1 MNKFKINITGTIVL
15 SFLLIC
21 SCSKPETRI
30 LTDFCNNWK
39 FSTGDFKE
47 AHLKE
52 FPDVSWRTVT
62 LPHDWSI
69 EGEFSNDHPATPGG
83 GALPGGVGWYRK
95 YFSLSEEEKD
105 KLVFIDFDG
114 VYMDSKVWINGY
126 FLGRRP
132 YGYISFRYDLSPYLN
147 YGDSVNVIAVR
158 VDNSMQPNS
167 RWYSGSGIYRNVRLV
182 TTNKV
187 YIDHWGT
194 YISTPEVSEKSATI
208 SVQTKIRNATDT
220 DQNVTL
226 KTFIINKSGK
236 KVVSGVTDTII
247 GPNSTLPVEQNMR
260 LFYPEL
266 WSIENS
272 VLYTAIS
279 QVEVKN
285 KIIDEYLTNFGIR
298 FFEFDV
304 ERGFFLNGEHIKI
317 KGVCNHHDLG
327 CLGAATNVRAMERQL
342 EILKEM
348 GCNAIRTAHN
358 PPAPELLDLCDK
370 IGFIVMDE
378 AFDMWKLK
386 KTEYDY
392 SRFWDEWHKRD
403 LLDFM
408 KRDRNHPSIFIW
420 SLGNEIMEQ
429 WDTSGIQMVQDLYKL
444 ARTADSTRP
453 ITTANNPPGP
463 FNNLTKPMVIDL
475 IGYNYH
481 HNEYK
486 DFLHKFPGEKFIGAE
501 TASALATRGHYSM
514 PSDTIKRWPYRW
526 DIPFTDGE
534 PDNTVSAY
542 DHISAPWGSTQ
553 EEVWRI
559 IKKYDFLSGMY
570 IWTGFDYLGEP
581 TPYGWPSRSSYFGII
596 DLAGFPKDTYYLY
609 KSEWTDEPVLH
620 VFPHWNWNA
629 GDTIDV
635 WAYFNCDEVELFL
648 NDKSQGTKRKEGDN
662 LHVVWRLPF
671 KPGTLKAIGRSNGK
685 TVLEQIIKTAGEP
698 AKFLLTVDRKSIRAD
713 GKDLSFVTVDIL
725 DAEGNLVPRADNL
738 VHFDIEGN
746 GFIAGVDNGSQ
757 TSHESF
763 KTNYRKAFNGK
774 CLAVIQSSGK
784 PGKILLKVKSEGLE
798 DAAVTIHT
806 R

>member
-1 MNKFKINITGTIVL
+1 
-15 SFLLIC
+15 
-21 SCSKPETRI
+21 
-30 LTDFCNNWK
+30 
-39 FSTGDFKE
+39 
-47 AHLKE
+47 
-52 FPDVSWRTVT
+52 
-62 LPHDWSI
+62 
-69 EGEFSNDHPATPGG
+69 
-83 GALPGGVGWYRK
+83 
-95 YFSLSEEEKD
+95 
-105 KLVFIDFDG
+105 
-114 VYMDSKVWINGY
+114 
-126 FLGRRP
+126 
-132 YGYISFRYDLSPYLN
+132 
-147 YGDSVNVIAVR
+147 
-158 VDNSMQPNS
+158 MQPNS
-167 RWYSGSGIYRNVRLV
+167 RWYSGSGIYRNVWLV
-182 TTNKV
+182 KTNKV
-187 YIDHWGT
+187 HIDHWGT
-194 YISTPEVSEKSATI
+194 FITTPEVSEESAKI
-208 SVQTKIRNATDT
+208 SVQTKIRNVTDR

-226 KTFIINKSGK
+226 KTYILNKSGK
-236 KVVSGVTDTII
+236 KVASDITDTII
-247 GPNSTLPVEQNMR
+247 GPNSTLPVEKSMR

-266 WSIENS
+266 WSIENP
-272 VLYTAIS
+272 VVYTATS

-285 KIIDEYLTNFGIR
+285 KMIDEYLTNFGIR
-298 FFEFDV
+298 YFKFDV
-304 ERGFFLNGEHIKI
+304 ERGFFLNGEQIKI

-327 CLGAATNVRAMERQL
+327 CLGAAINVRAMERQL

-370 IGFIVMDE
+370 MGFIVMDE

-420 SLGNEIMEQ
+420 SIGNEIMEQ
-429 WDTSGIQMVQDLYKL
+429 WDTSGIQMVQDLYRL

-463 FNNLTKPMVIDL
+463 FNNLTKPMVVDL

-514 PSDTIKRWPYRW
+514 PSDSIKRWPYRW

-553 EEVWRI
+553 EEVWKI

-648 NDKSQGTKRKEGDN
+648 NDESQGTKRKEGDD
-662 LHVVWRLPF
+662 LHVFWRLAF
-671 KPGTLKAIGRSNGK
+671 KPGTLKAIGRTNGK
-685 TVLEQIIKTAGEP
+685 TVLEQTIKTAGEP
-698 AKFLLTVDRKSIRAD
+698 AKLLLTADRKSIRAD
-713 GKDLSFVTVDIL
+713 GRDLSFVTVDIV
-725 DAEGNLVPRADNL
+725 DAEGNLVSRADNL
-738 VHFDIEGN
+738 VHFDIEGS

-774 CLAVIQSSGK
+774 CLVVIQSSGK

-798 DAAVTIHT
+798 DAAVTIHA